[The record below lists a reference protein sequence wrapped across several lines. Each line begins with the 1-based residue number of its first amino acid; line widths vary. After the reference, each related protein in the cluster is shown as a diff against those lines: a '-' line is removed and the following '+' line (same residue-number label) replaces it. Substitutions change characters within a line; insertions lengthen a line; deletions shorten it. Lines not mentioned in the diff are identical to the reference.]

1 LLSSPVQVPL
11 LCINFTAGYHASALR
26 LGPRARF
33 PFPLASLSR
42 VVALVPAIRTRGST
56 SERVQ
61 LVISSFDL
69 REVFLCESLQGEARL
84 YS

>member
-1 LLSSPVQVPL
+1 MV
-11 LCINFTAGYHASALR
+11 GYHASALR

-33 PFPLASLSR
+33 PFSLAGMSHM
-42 VVALVPAIRTRGST
+42 VASVPAVRTRGST
-56 SERVQ
+56 SQRVQ

-69 REVFLCESLQGEARL
+69 REDFLCESLQGEARL